1 MFLSD
6 SDNFGSLFPKEGPL
20 QLQPGPIYAKDGDKN
35 RNEQISYK
43 ILKGD
48 TFKN

>member
-1 MFLSD
+1 MGSFLS
-6 SDNFGSLFPKEGPL
+6 KEGPL

-43 ILKGD
+43 ILKGN
-48 TFKN
+48 KLNI